1 VRRILAVLALVPVLA
16 ACGAASDPAAEG
28 IESRSVSLA
37 HDTGTLE
44 LEAVPERVVTT
55 SDEVTELV
63 VALGLKP
70 VGAGSTRVDAT
81 AADPWAG
88 YYVDPAQLGEPRF
101 VGGAETNLEAVAA
114 VRPDLVVHG
123 ADDDI
128 ATDLAGVA
136 PTAVFDTA
144 APGSWQKALTAL
156 GAATDR
162 ADRARQVVDR
172 YEAEVVKARTD
183 LAPVV
188 DRTPRVA
195 VIYPEYRGGTD
206 NYLFDANF
214 ALAEVV
220 PQLGFTLAGSPKA
233 EEAFPGVRSI
243 SAELYPT
250 IEADLILALG
260 TRPWQQT
267 RSANVLDSLEIPV
280 VGVALDDGQ
289 PASGPLTSPV
299 LLERYVEVLTSS

>member
-1 VRRILAVLALVPVLA
+1 VAVVALLPLLVGCA
-16 ACGAASDPAAEG
+16 ATADSPDGEATTTRAT
-28 IESRSVSLA
+28 SLT
-37 HDTGTLE
+37 HDAGTLD
-44 LEAVPERVVTT
+44 LDDVPERVVTT

-63 VALGLKP
+63 VALGMKP

-88 YYVDPAQLGEPRF
+88 YYVDRARLGEPRF
-101 VGGAETNLEAVAA
+101 VGGAETNHEAVAA
-114 VRPDLVVHG
+114 SRPDLVVHG
-123 ADDDI
+123 ADDEV
-128 ATDLAGVA
+128 AEDLGRIA
-136 PTAVFDTA
+136 PTAVFDTT

-156 GAATDR
+156 GAATGR
-162 ADRARQVVDR
+162 EDRAREVIDGYEKQV
-172 YEAEVVKARTD
+172 AAARTE
-183 LAPVV
+183 LAAVV

-206 NYLFDANF
+206 NYLFDADF

-250 IEADLILALG
+250 IDADLILALG

-267 RSANVLDSLEIPV
+267 RSAAVLGSLDVPV
-280 VGVALDDGQ
+280 VGVTLDDGQ
-289 PASGPLTSPV
+289 PAAGPLTSPV
-299 LLERYVEVLTSS
+299 LLDRYVEALTRT